1 MILLLLVVYLPTLS
15 DEQMPTLKQDAL
27 WLASGFTE
35 GSIAILVQELAPF
48 LGIVQHLVS
57 LLSTLTYGSH

>member
-1 MILLLLVVYLPTLS
+1 MILLWLVVYLPTLS

-48 LGIVQHLVS
+48 LGIV
-57 LLSTLTYGSH
+57 

>member
-1 MILLLLVVYLPTLS
+1 MILLLLVVNLPTLS

-35 GSIAILVQELAPF
+35 GSIAIPV
-48 LGIVQHLVS
+48 
-57 LLSTLTYGSH
+57 